1 MASRDMARG
10 AYDRAMESPRIR
22 HTVSFRLGHPAGSAA
37 EADFLA
43 AAEELAAI
51 DGVEAFELLRQVG
64 AKNTFDYGIS
74 MEFADQRAY
83 DAYNEHPAHV
93 RFVAERWPE
102 VAEFLELD
110 YAAR

>member
-1 MASRDMARG
+1 MQG
-10 AYDRAMESPRIR
+10 PRIR
-22 HTVSFRLGHPAGSAA
+22 HTVAFRLGHPAGSAE

-51 DGVEAFELLRQVG
+51 GGVQEFEVLRQVG
-64 AKNTFDYGIS
+64 SKNGFDWGLS
-74 MEFADQRAY
+74 MEFADRSAY

-93 RFVAERWPE
+93 RFVTERWPE
-102 VAEFLELD
+102 VVEFLEID